1 MDSTEQ
7 CGTESWRMLWSHRSF
22 CPYSN
27 GRFEALFENAGTID
41 NINMSISSM
50 SRDGDIP
57 AAGTLLCKQ
66 RDLFWWDFVK
76 KGDLESLLTPSF
88 GWMEIKVYDENDSK
102 GKREKYTISNDK
114 NEVERKGKTMEKEK
128 VE

>member
-1 MDSTEQ
+1 M
-7 CGTESWRMLWSHRSF
+7 
-22 CPYSN
+22 N
-27 GRFEALFENAGTID
+27 
-41 NINMSISSM
+41 ISSM

>member
-7 CGTESWRMLWSHRSF
+7 CGTESWRMLWSHRSSY
-22 CPYSN
+22 PYSN

-41 NINMSISSM
+41 NINMNISSM
-50 SRDGDIP
+50 SRKEDIP

-88 GWMEIKVYDENDSK
+88 GWMEIKVYDENDSN

-114 NEVERKGKTMEKEK
+114 NEVERKRKTMEKEK